1 MKRNLI
7 QVSVL
12 AAAVLVING
21 CGGSDSSTTVPSAST
36 GTAFYVDS
44 AVEGCTVTCGS
55 TVSTTD
61 MNGQFT
67 YEEGKEC
74 IFTIGDIELRRESGL
89 YQGKVIVEDQL
100 KTAQFLQS
108 MDWDG
113 NPNNGIQI
121 DPRTADVMAQN
132 DIHQVPN
139 NDQDLADACAV
150 MENANSDYKGGY
162 IDQQD
167 AQKHMDDTMEWYK
180 DQYRD
185 QYDRHY
191 GDKEH

>member
-1 MKRNLI
+1 MKRKLI
-7 QVSVL
+7 QGSVL
-12 AAAVLVING
+12 TASVLLLNA
-21 CGGSDSSTTVPSAST
+21 CGGSSGGTASAVST

-44 AVEGCTVTCGS
+44 AVQGCTVTCGS

-74 IFTIGDIELRRESGL
+74 IFTIGDIELRRENGL

-113 NPNNGIQI
+113 NPNNGIKI

-132 DIHQVPN
+132 DIHQVPT
-139 NDQDLADACAV
+139 NDQDLADACAD
-150 MENANSDYKGGY
+150 MEDANISYMGSY
-162 IDQQD
+162 VSWQD
-167 AQKHMDDTMEWYK
+167 AQDHMDDTMEWYK

-191 GDKEH
+191 GDRAH

>member
-1 MKRNLI
+1 MKIKLI
-7 QVSVL
+7 QGSVFT
-12 AAAVLVING
+12 AAILLLSG
-21 CGGSDSSTTVPSAST
+21 CGDGGSTSSAVST
-36 GTAFYVDS
+36 GTATYIDS

-74 IFTIGDIELRRESGL
+74 IFTIGDIELRRESDL
-89 YQGKVIVEDQL
+89 YQDKVIVEDQL

-139 NDQDLADACAV
+139 NDQDLTDACAD
-150 MENANSDYKGGY
+150 MENANSDYMGGY
-162 IDQQD
+162 VGWQD
-167 AQKHMDDTMEWYK
+167 AQDHMDDTMEWYK

-191 GDKEH
+191 GDRAH